1 MELFPVVLKYVDSLI
16 GVVALVT
23 SLFVLITCRTMVRA
37 LVVENNRTNDRLH
50 DDTNDL
56 KKKIEDVQVR
66 QSGDYQLRVSCIQQH
81 EHINQRFNSFE
92 RWVSGL
98 EAKLESHTKQ
108 ILMAIKGNVLE

>member
-1 MELFPVVLKYVDSLI
+1 MELFPIVLKYVDSLI

-56 KKKIEDVQVR
+56 RKKIEDVQVK
-66 QSGDYQLRVSCIQQH
+66 QSGDYQLRGMCIQQH
-81 EHINQRFNSFE
+81 EHINQRLNSFE

-98 EAKLESHTKQ
+98 EKKIEDHTEQ
-108 ILMAIKGNVLE
+108 ILTAIKGTI